1 MPRSR
6 KRPGHHYQKPA
17 DIPASQRSK
26 GRITMAVLFGVF
38 GLLITLFAANGDII
52 IVAVVTVVA
61 AILGYVIGKNMEREA
76 SHK

>member
-1 MPRSR
+1 
-6 KRPGHHYQKPA
+6 
-17 DIPASQRSK
+17 
-26 GRITMAVLFGVF
+26 MAVLFGVF